1 MNTEAWCPT
10 CRDILDCE
18 ILADSRDL
26 LVRCE
31 QCGTVFHTPR
41 QEEPEPIKVKAIVS
55 AEGESKVCEIEL
67 FPDEMCAVGDHHV
80 AACGEDYIG
89 VEITGIEAGPKRLK
103 KALAKDIS
111 ALWTRKI
118 EEVTVRISVH
128 EGWKTIPLET
138 CVAGETEFEVG
149 KVYTVGKRKF
159 RVAQIKIRDGG
170 VLRKEGYRTVASR
183 IRRIYGYPL

>member
-10 CRDILDCE
+10 CRDMLECE

-26 LVRCE
+26 LVRCG

-41 QEEPEPIKVKAIVS
+41 QEEPEPIMVKTIVS
-55 AEGESKVCEIEL
+55 EEGASRVCGIEL
-67 FPDEMCAVGDHHV
+67 FPDELCELGDHHV
-80 AACGEDYIG
+80 AECGDDYIG
-89 VEITGIEAGPKRLK
+89 VEITGIEAGPRRLK

-118 EEVTVRISVH
+118 EEVVVRFSVH
-128 EGWKTIPLET
+128 EGWKTIPLEAS
-138 CVAGETEFEVG
+138 VAGDTFYEVG
-149 KVYTVGKRKF
+149 AVYTVGKWKF
-159 RVAQIKIRDGG
+159 RVAQIKLRDGG

-183 IRRIYGYPL
+183 IRRVYGYPL

>member
-1 MNTEAWCPT
+1 MNAEAWCPT
-10 CRDILDCE
+10 CREILDCE

-26 LVRCE
+26 LVRCG

-41 QEEPEPIKVKAIVS
+41 QEEPEPIIVKAIVS
-55 AEGESKVCEIEL
+55 EEGASRVCGIEL
-67 FPDEMCAVGDHHV
+67 FPDELCALGDHHV
-80 AACGEDYIG
+80 AACGDEYTG
-89 VEITGIEAGPKRLK
+89 VEITGIEVGPKRLR
-103 KALAKDIS
+103 KARALDIS

-118 EEVTVRISVH
+118 EEVLVRISVH

-138 CVAGETEFEVG
+138 CVAGDSEYEVG
-149 KVYTVGKRKF
+149 KVYAVDGRKF
-159 RVAQIKIRDGG
+159 RVAQIKLRDGG